1 MGGEPDPS
9 AQRPGDVPAPRAQNG
24 TAPAPRAHEVGGG
37 RLPITI
43 GLAGIAVD
51 AGWWLDSA
59 RRLEGAGY
67 AGVATWD
74 HLVARESPKPVLE
87 AWTILTAAAATTRRL
102 ACWTHVLSV
111 GRRHPVV
118 LARMAATLADIA
130 PGRLVLGIGIGGNP
144 MDHDPFGIPL
154 EPAAALAAEL
164 EEAVAVLRLLW
175 RGEPVSYE
183 GRRFT
188 LRDAHLVP
196 ALRPSPPIVVAGQSR
211 TGARLAARVGD
222 GWTTNAH
229 QLESLLPVYLDG
241 LAAAGRDRAS
251 VSVIAGW
258 QGGRTG
264 QDALPISSP
273 WIAAPR
279 ETLAAWQARGVDGV
293 NLVARTPADVDRLVE
308 AASRW

>member
-1 MGGEPDPS
+1 
-9 AQRPGDVPAPRAQNG
+9 
-24 TAPAPRAHEVGGG
+24 VGGG
-37 RLPITI
+37 PLPITV
-43 GLAGIAVD
+43 GLGGIDVD
-51 AGWWLDSA
+51 AAWWLESA
-59 RRLEGAGY
+59 RRLEAAGY

-87 AWTILTAAAATTRRL
+87 AWTILTAAAATTRRI

-111 GRRHPVV
+111 VRRHPVV
-118 LARMAATLADIA
+118 LARMAATFASIA

-154 EPAAALAAEL
+154 EPATALAEEL

-175 RGEPVSYE
+175 RGEPVSFA

-188 LRDAHLVP
+188 LRDAHVLP
-196 ALRPSPPIVVAGQSR
+196 ALRPPPPIVVAGQSR
-211 TGARLAARVGD
+211 AGARLAARVGD
-222 GWTTNAH
+222 GWTTNAN
-229 QLESLLPVYLDG
+229 QLDALLPVYLDA
-241 LAAAGRDRAS
+241 LAAAGRDRAT

-264 QDALPISSP
+264 QDALAGSP
-273 WIAAPR
+273 WIEAPR
-279 ETLAAWQARGVDGV
+279 ETLESWRARGVDGV

>member
-1 MGGEPDPS
+1 VDG
-9 AQRPGDVPAPRAQNG
+9 
-24 TAPAPRAHEVGGG
+24 PRAHEVGGG

-51 AGWWLDSA
+51 AGWWLESA
-59 RRLEGAGY
+59 RRLEAAGY

-87 AWTILTAAAATTRRL
+87 AWTILTAAAATSRRI

-118 LARMAATLADIA
+118 LARMAATFAGIA
-130 PGRLVLGIGIGGNP
+130 PGRLVLGIGVGGNP

-154 EPAAALAAEL
+154 EPGGGGGAEL
-164 EEAVAVLRLLW
+164 EEAVTVLRLLW
-175 RGEPVSYE
+175 SGERVSFA

-188 LRDAHLVP
+188 LREAHVLP
-196 ALRPSPPIVVAGQSR
+196 ALSPPPPIVIAGQSR
-211 TGARLAARVGD
+211 AGARLAARVGD

-229 QLESLLPVYLDG
+229 RLDALLPAYLDA
-241 LAAAGRDRAS
+241 LAAAGRQRAS

-264 QDALPISSP
+264 QDALPGSSP

-279 ETLAAWQARGVDGV
+279 ETLASWQARGVDGV